1 MQFLI
6 IGGSFVVTYSFGIHI
21 FSESAL
27 SYLKKSNEVWN
38 PHRMLRI
45 PLTGCNTL
53 KTQKNLT
60 LAVYNRIKEM
70 MLNYDIVPGQR
81 LVFIDLAEQLGVSRT
96 PVNNALSIL
105 ANEGYLDFVPNQGYS
120 VHKLTENEA
129 IHLFE
134 IREIFEIG
142 AIGKAIRNMTDENLN
157 DYKQRKLEYEMAI
170 SDRVQRRLFILD
182 TEFHAGPID
191 MINNPV
197 LAERYR
203 DICQKVFLRFRVE
216 DLRIQRIREAV
227 KEHEELFMAVSIKD
241 VEQAKYLIKN
251 HNRLTKLNLFP
262 DIFQKESEERKIKT
276 PISVT
281 ANGAVS

>member
-1 MQFLI
+1 M
-6 IGGSFVVTYSFGIHI
+6 
-21 FSESAL
+21 
-27 SYLKKSNEVWN
+27 
-38 PHRMLRI
+38 
-45 PLTGCNTL
+45 

-81 LVFIDLAEQLGVSRT
+81 LVFVDLAEQLGVSRT

-120 VHKLTENEA
+120 VHKLTEEEA
-129 IHLFE
+129 NHLYE

-142 AIGKAIRNMTDENLN
+142 AIGKAIRNMTNENLKQ
-157 DYKQRKLEYEMAI
+157 YEQRKLEYEKAI
-170 SDRVQRRLFILD
+170 SDRVHRKLFILD

-191 MINNPV
+191 MIGNPV

-216 DLRIQRIREAV
+216 DLLIKRVRETV
-227 KEHEELFMAVSIKD
+227 QEHNELFTAVAIRD
-241 VEQAKYLIKN
+241 VDQAKALIRF
-251 HNRLTKLNLFP
+251 HNQMTKKNLFSI
-262 DIFQKESEERKIKT
+262 IFHKDTAEKKIKPGALQKT
-276 PISVT
+276 TSVT
-281 ANGAVS
+281 I